1 MASSPGSAP
10 EHGGKRS
17 RARKAVGGGR
27 GARDGDA
34 ATRQRLLDAATRLFS
49 ERGFRGVTVRHLC
62 RDAKANLAAVN
73 YHFGD
78 KLGLYREVVASALE
92 DVRDDPTTDVAPK
105 STPEERIRHY
115 VMAYVP
121 RLASP
126 RGRAVWAQKIMRHE
140 MNDPTPLAP
149 WIAEVVI
156 LPRIRFLAA
165 AVVDLLGTDTDD
177 PRVGRCVAS
186 LQAQCLSYMPNRF
199 RDVAFP
205 GWREMTDAE
214 IQAAARHVADFTLAG
229 IRELAKGAG

>member
-1 MASSPGSAP
+1 MARPSRSAR
-10 EHGGKRS
+10 ERGGDGGRV
-17 RARKAVGGGR
+17 RDGRGGGR
-27 GARDGDA
+27 GAGGGDA
-34 ATRQRLLDAATRLFS
+34 ATRERLLDAATRLFS
-49 ERGFRGVTVRHLC
+49 ERGFRGVTVRDLC

-78 KLGLYREVVASALE
+78 KLGLYREVVATALE
-92 DVRDDPTTDVAPK
+92 DVQVDPTTDVSAG

-115 VMAYVP
+115 VTTYVP

-156 LPRIRFLAA
+156 LPRMRFLAEAVA
-165 AVVDLLGTDTDD
+165 ALMGTGTDD
-177 PRVGRCVAS
+177 PRVGRCVVS

-199 RDVAFP
+199 REVAFP
-205 GWREMTDAE
+205 GWREMTDAD
-214 IQAAARHVADFTLAG
+214 IHAAATHIADFTLAG
-229 IRELAKGAG
+229 IRRLAEEGG

>member
-1 MASSPGSAP
+1 MSRPSRSAP
-10 EHGGKRS
+10 EHRGAGSHVRN
-17 RARKAVGGGR
+17 GR
-27 GARDGDA
+27 GGARSAASGDA
-34 ATRQRLLDAATRLFS
+34 ATRERLLAVATRLFS
-49 ERGFRGVTVRHLC
+49 ERGFRGVTVRDLS
-62 RDAKANLAAVN
+62 REANANLAAVN

-78 KLGLYREVVASALE
+78 KLGLYREVVAMALE
-92 DVRDDPTTDVAPK
+92 DVHVDPTTDVAAE

-115 VMAYVP
+115 VTTYVP

-156 LPRIRFLAA
+156 LPRMRFLAE
-165 AVVDLLGTDTDD
+165 AVATLMGTDMGD
-177 PRVGRCVAS
+177 PRVGRCVVS

-199 RDVAFP
+199 REVAFP

-214 IQAAARHVADFTLAG
+214 IRAAATHIADFTLAG
-229 IRELAKGAG
+229 IRRLAEQGE